1 MITSKTPYR
10 ISFFGGGSDLK
21 SYYETHSGY
30 VISTTID
37 KYIYLSINKKYENA
51 IRVNYS
57 KTENV
62 NSVSEIKHDI
72 VREVL
77 KHFELTGHL
86 DITCVGELPSNGTG
100 LGSSSAFTVG
110 LISAVSKYLRINL
123 STHEIADLACHIEI
137 NILGKCIGK
146 QDQYASAFGGINEI
160 TFEKDGN
167 VIVNKLDVTKDTIVN
182 LQKNLLLLDTK
193 NPRNAEDILE
203 KQSDNILKSEDVNK
217 NIAKMIC
224 LAKDFKSM
232 LISSNIENVGKL
244 LHESWLLKKNLCDSI
259 SSNHIDQMYNFCLSL
274 GADGGKLLG
283 AGGGGFLLI
292 HANPHVKKKIKS
304 FFKDNNPTDIIINTH
319 GTFAKHI

>member
-77 KHFELTGHL
+77 KHFELTSHL

-123 STHEIADLACHIEI
+123 SIHEIADLACHIEI

-304 FFKDNNPTDIIINTH
+304 FFKDNNPTDIIINTR